1 LKKKLLLNTRE
12 QQFQS
17 LTNSVLLYINIVNKN
32 KLTTIVSNILNTI
45 VYITSKKD
53 YIISTNLVNILF
65 IQDFSQEKSLR
76 KI

>member
-1 LKKKLLLNTRE
+1 MKKKLLLNTRE